1 VTEVASCQ
9 LPVAREG
16 IGGSHWQLTTNNWQL
31 ELDMATK
38 AWVAKQKRREALVK
52 RFADV
57 RRELKKKKD
66 YAGLANL
73 PRDSSPTR
81 SRNRCQLTGRSRGV
95 LRKFKISRIMLRE
108 LALAGKIPGLKKA
121 SW

>member
-1 VTEVASCQ
+1 
-9 LPVAREG
+9 
-16 IGGSHWQLTTNNWQL
+16 
-31 ELDMATK
+31 MATK
-38 AWVAKQKRREALVK
+38 AWVAKQKRREELVT
-52 RFADV
+52 RFAEI
-57 RRELKKKKD
+57 RRQLKKEKN
-66 YAGLANL
+66 YAALAKL

-81 SRNRCQLTGRSRGV
+81 SHNRCQLTGRSKGT

>member
-1 VTEVASCQ
+1 
-9 LPVAREG
+9 
-16 IGGSHWQLTTNNWQL
+16 
-31 ELDMATK
+31 MATK
-38 AWVAKQKRREALVK
+38 AWVAKQKRRAELVK
-52 RFADV
+52 KYEDI
-57 RRELKKKKD
+57 RRTLKKQKN
-66 YAGLANL
+66 YAALANL

-81 SRNRCQLTGRSRGV
+81 SHNRCMLTGRSKGV

>member
-1 VTEVASCQ
+1 
-9 LPVAREG
+9 
-16 IGGSHWQLTTNNWQL
+16 
-31 ELDMATK
+31 MATK
-38 AWVAKQKRREALVK
+38 AWISKQKRREALVA
-52 RFADV
+52 RFADI
-57 RRELKKKKD
+57 RRQLKKEKNF
-66 YAGLANL
+66 AALAKL

-81 SRNRCQLTGRSRGV
+81 SHNRCELTGRSKGT

>member
-1 VTEVASCQ
+1 
-9 LPVAREG
+9 
-16 IGGSHWQLTTNNWQL
+16 
-31 ELDMATK
+31 MATK
-38 AWVAKQKRREALVK
+38 AWVSKQKRREALVAK
-52 RFADV
+52 FADI
-57 RRELKKKKD
+57 RRQLKKQRN
-66 YAGLANL
+66 YAALAKL

-81 SRNRCQLTGRSRGV
+81 SHNRCQLTGRSKGT